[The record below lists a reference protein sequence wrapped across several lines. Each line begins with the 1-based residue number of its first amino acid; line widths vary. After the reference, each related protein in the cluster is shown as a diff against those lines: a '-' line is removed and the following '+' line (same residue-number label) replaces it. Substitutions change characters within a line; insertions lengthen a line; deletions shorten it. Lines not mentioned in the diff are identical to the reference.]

1 MTHFPSFYCFRALK
15 TSFKLFLCIQIQI
28 SRPLLCNYAI
38 RTHEDTRNGWVVVTS
53 VDEMVKILT
62 SKEKCKILENMS
74 LFLSVGL
81 LCLHTNNDTNTA
93 GVLKSSCVFSWT
105 RYAYFF

>member
-15 TSFKLFLCIQIQI
+15 TRFKLFLCIQIQI

-62 SKEKCKILENMS
+62 SKEKCLNVKSWKTCLYF
-74 LFLSVGL
+74 FLL
-81 LCLHTNNDTNTA
+81 AC
-93 GVLKSSCVFSWT
+93 CVFILT
-105 RYAYFF
+105 TTQILLVC